1 MTYRIGL
8 SLLAAGVIAAS
19 ASALST
25 SAQAQDVKRGE
36 YLAKIMDCTGC
47 HTPGALAGQPDG
59 TKFLGGS
66 TIGFEIPGL
75 GIFYPP
81 NLTPD
86 NETGTGTWSADD
98 LVKAIRTGARPDGRQ
113 LVPIMPYMS
122 YAALTDAD
130 ARDLAAYLKSVKPV
144 QHKAPANVKAG
155 EVAKAPYLSAVIPKP

>member
-1 MTYRIGL
+1 MAHRIGAHRIGL
-8 SLLAAGVIAAS
+8 AILAAGLLAAS
-19 ASALST
+19 ASV
-25 SAQAQDVKRGE
+25 QAQDLKRGE

-86 NETGTGTWSADD
+86 NETGTGRWSTDD

-144 QHKAPANVKAG
+144 SHQAPANTKAG
-155 EVAKAPYLSAVIPKP
+155 EAAKAPYFSVVIPK

>member
-1 MTYRIGL
+1 MAYRIGAHL
-8 SLLAAGVIAAS
+8 IGLAILAGGWIAAS
-19 ASALST
+19 AG
-25 SAQAQDVKRGE
+25 AQAQDIQRGE
-36 YLAKIMDCTGC
+36 YLVKIMDCAGC

-59 TKFLGGS
+59 TKPLGGS

-86 NETGTGTWSADD
+86 NDTGLGKWSEDD
-98 LVKAIRTGARPDGRQ
+98 MVKAIRTGARPDGRQ

-130 ARDLAAYLKSVKPV
+130 ARDLVAYLKSVKPISH
-144 QHKAPANVKAG
+144 QAPANVKAG
-155 EVAKAPYLSAVIPKP
+155 EPAKAPYLTAVIPKP